1 MKVLL
6 ENWKRYIKEEVG
18 SDDYED
24 EPFPEEQS
32 EEEKAEAYLGNPKSV
47 GEFIYRAFRGELE
60 KQPNDLEA
68 QLWSDRIISDANYQI
83 KQKFPNVKYL
93 GHGVFRTAYT
103 LNKNLIIKVN
113 TSFTTDNGQLMN
125 KDDFTLSRDSETS
138 KMFPRVYSHDPDFNW
153 IVMDLVYPI
162 VTPKEFYSF
171 FPNDI
176 IAPILAK
183 EPMLY
188 RLIFHN
194 SIRLGMA
201 RIRKN
206 NKLFAEVRKIYK
218 EKLSDGIK
226 KHLGKKVDMDTI
238 LDGFNPLFL
247 QVCYAVNKHNIKI
260 EEVRANNTGFT
271 IDQSGNKNFVLLD
284 SSIDAS
290 VKKGLNEPEPKKQ
303 NAPPKQANPAANEKT
318 APIRR

>member
-103 LNKNLIIKVN
+103 LNKNL
-113 TSFTTDNGQLMN
+113 G
-125 KDDFTLSRDSETS
+125 
-138 KMFPRVYSHDPDFNW
+138 
-153 IVMDLVYPI
+153 
-162 VTPKEFYSF
+162 
-171 FPNDI
+171 
-176 IAPILAK
+176 
-183 EPMLY
+183 
-188 RLIFHN
+188 
-194 SIRLGMA
+194 
-201 RIRKN
+201 
-206 NKLFAEVRKIYK
+206 
-218 EKLSDGIK
+218 
-226 KHLGKKVDMDTI
+226 
-238 LDGFNPLFL
+238 
-247 QVCYAVNKHNIKI
+247 
-260 EEVRANNTGFT
+260 
-271 IDQSGNKNFVLLD
+271 LL
-284 SSIDAS
+284 
-290 VKKGLNEPEPKKQ
+290 
-303 NAPPKQANPAANEKT
+303 
-318 APIRR
+318 